1 MPIIDK
7 MISAEII
14 AFMTAGQDSGTLTD
28 DTTSKIKE
36 FADNLA
42 GVISNAIKSATVTV
56 NAGIP
61 VTTAGSP
68 TAQTGSTTAPGT
80 GSLS

>member
-42 GVISNAIKSATVTV
+42 GVISNAIKY
-56 NAGIP
+56 NKPI
-61 VTTAGSP
+61 
-68 TAQTGSTTAPGT
+68 
-80 GSLS
+80 